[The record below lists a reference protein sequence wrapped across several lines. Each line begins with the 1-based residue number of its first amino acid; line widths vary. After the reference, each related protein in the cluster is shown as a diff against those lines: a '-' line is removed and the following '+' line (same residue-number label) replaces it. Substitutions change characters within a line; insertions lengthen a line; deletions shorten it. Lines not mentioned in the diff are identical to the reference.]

1 MNFRFDIFQ
10 EMIFDILPFIKVT
23 LFIAAVSLVISLILA
38 VVLALIVEYKVPVLN
53 KVVAVYVSFFRST
66 PMLSQLFFFYFAI
79 TPFVSFLKEIQ
90 PMTALIIVMS
100 MNEAAFMSETIR
112 GALSSIDKGQR
123 EAGLS
128 IGMTELQV
136 MRRIVVPQAF
146 RVALPG
152 LSNSF
157 IGLIKG
163 SSLGF
168 TIGVIELMS
177 EAKLLSAKNFRV
189 MEAYVAVLIIY
200 WVVIAILS
208 KGQKLLEQRVN
219 KSMGVK

>member
-1 MNFRFDIFQ
+1 MNFDFNIFKGIIFQ
-10 EMIFDILPFIKVT
+10 IIPYIKVT
-23 LFIAAVSLVISLILA
+23 LFIAISALIIALVLAIILA
-38 VVLALIVEYKVPVLN
+38 VINEYKIPIFRN
-53 KVVAVYVSFFRST
+53 VVNIYVSFFRST
-66 PMLSQLFFFYFAI
+66 PMLSQLFFFYFAVS
-79 TPFVSFLKEIQ
+79 PSVSFLNDIEPIV
-90 PMTALIIVMS
+90 ALIIVMS
-100 MNEAAFMSETIR
+100 MNESAFMSETIR
-112 GALSSIDKGQR
+112 GALSSVDKGQR

-136 MRRIVVPQAF
+136 MRRIVIPQAF

-177 EAKLLSAKNFRV
+177 EAKLISAKNFRV
-189 MEAYVAVLIIY
+189 MEAYIAVLIVY
-200 WVVIAILS
+200 WVVIAILT
-208 KGQKLLEQRVN
+208 KCQKLLEKCVN
-219 KSMGVK
+219 KSMGS

>member
-10 EMIFDILPFIKVT
+10 ETLFEILPFIKFT
-23 LFIAAVSLVISLILA
+23 LFIAAISLVISLILA
-38 VVLALIVEYKVPVLN
+38 VILALIVEYKVPVLN
-53 KVVAVYVSFFRST
+53 KVVAIYVSFFRST

-79 TPFVSFLKEIQ
+79 TPFVSFLSEIE
-90 PMTALIIVMS
+90 PITALIIVMS

-128 IGMTELQV
+128 IGMTELKV
-136 MRRIVVPQAF
+136 MRRIVIPQAF

-157 IGLIKG
+157 ISLIKG

-177 EAKLLSAKNFRV
+177 EAKLIKAMSPSSTETAGALLSAF
-189 MEAYVAVLIIY
+189 L
-200 WVVIAILS
+200 AIS
-208 KGQKLLEQRVN
+208 R
-219 KSMGVK
+219 

>member
-1 MNFRFDIFQ
+1 MHFDFSIFINIIIQ
-10 EMIFDILPFIKVT
+10 ILPYIKVT
-23 LFIAAVSLVISLILA
+23 LLIAAVSLVMALALA
-38 VVLALIVEYKVPVLN
+38 VVLAIINEYKIPILKN
-53 KVVAVYVSFFRST
+53 LAGIYISFFRST
-66 PMLSQLFFFYFAI
+66 PMLSQLFFFYFA
-79 TPFVSFLKEIQ
+79 VSPSFSILKEIE
-90 PMTALIIVMS
+90 PIVALIIVMS

-136 MRRIVVPQAF
+136 MRRIVIPQAF

-157 IGLIKG
+157 ISLIKG

-168 TIGVIELMS
+168 TIGVIELIS
-177 EAKLLSAKNFRV
+177 EAKLISAQNFRV
-189 MEAYVAVLIIY
+189 MEAYMAALVVY
-200 WVVIAILS
+200 WVVIALLT
-208 KGQKLLEQRVN
+208 KGQKLLEKRVN
-219 KSMGVK
+219 KSMGS

>member
-1 MNFRFDIFQ
+1 MDFRLDIFQ
-10 EMIFDILPFIKVT
+10 ETLFEILPFIKVT
-23 LFIAAVSLVISLILA
+23 LFIAAVSLVIALGLA
-38 VVLALIVEYKVPVLN
+38 IILALIVQYKIPVLD
-53 KVVAVYVSFFRST
+53 KLVALYVSFFRST
-66 PMLSQLFFFYFAI
+66 PMLSQLFFFYFAV
-79 TPFVSFLKEIQ
+79 TPFVSFLKDIEPI
-90 PMTALIIVMS
+90 TALIIVMS

-112 GALSSIDKGQR
+112 GALSSVDKGQR

-136 MRRIVVPQAF
+136 MRRIVIPQAF

-177 EAKLLSAKNFRV
+177 EAKLISAKNFRV
-189 MEAYVAVLIIY
+189 MEAYIAVLIVY
-200 WVVIAILS
+200 WVVIAILT
-208 KGQKLLEQRVN
+208 KCQKLLEKCVN
-219 KSMGVK
+219 KSMGS

>member
-1 MNFRFDIFQ
+1 M
-10 EMIFDILPFIKVT
+10 
-23 LFIAAVSLVISLILA
+23 
-38 VVLALIVEYKVPVLN
+38 PVLN

-79 TPFVSFLKEIQ
+79 TPFVSFLKEIE
-90 PMTALIIVMS
+90 PITALIIVMS

-189 MEAYVAVLIIY
+189 MEAYIAVLIIY
-200 WVVIAILS
+200 WAVIAILS